1 MSNTFLNKDQYKTFL
16 IFIKHIP
23 LTIALIFILSTLFN
37 YIGFSIPILSY
48 IGGTSYLFLGL
59 LYFASFVFRFCILHR
74 IPIYYVAIGNSIGIL
89 RKYCLFSLSVIT
101 MFRIYFILTG
111 IAIIVY
117 IYFLYKN
124 RGNPKVDHIKQL
136 CDPYSKHYNE
146 QKAA

>member
-1 MSNTFLNKDQYKTFL
+1 MNNTYLNKSAYKAFL
-16 IFIKHIP
+16 IIVKHTPMISAFIV
-23 LTIALIFILSTLFN
+23 ILNTLFN
-37 YIGFSIPILSY
+37 YIGWSVPLLSY
-48 IGGTSYLFLGL
+48 IGGASYLFLGL
-59 LYFASFVFRFCILHR
+59 MYLISFTFRYCVIHR
-74 IPIYYVAIGNSIGIL
+74 IPLYYVTAISSIGIL
-89 RKYCLFSLSVIT
+89 DKYCSFSITTLT

-111 IAIIVY
+111 IAIIAY